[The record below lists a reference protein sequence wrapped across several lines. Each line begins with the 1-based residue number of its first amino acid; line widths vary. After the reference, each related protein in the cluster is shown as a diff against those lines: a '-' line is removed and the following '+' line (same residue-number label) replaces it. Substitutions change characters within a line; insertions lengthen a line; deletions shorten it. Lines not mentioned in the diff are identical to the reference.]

1 MGCTAPNAAATQAPS
16 LAPTPLP
23 TTVPTATSAATA
35 PGAFP
40 SLPPRDDLASR
51 LRPLTVNWRP
61 PAPTLV
67 FASPGSSA
75 EATLLALPI
84 ASSSTPV
91 RLASVTSGVWQ
102 IRPDGSALALSFATS
117 TDSARIATVDLRSG
131 STRWVSTDEP
141 GVRQVTPVWSADGQ
155 AIYYSASRTS
165 ASSLTD
171 LGIFRIGADGS
182 ANARVH
188 GPDGNGAELLGLTP
202 DGAGLRWSRIR
213 AGGSLD
219 VLDLA
224 TGDDRQAQP
233 NEAAS
238 EASWRAAR
246 PRALV
251 VTGICCAGPVG
262 GNGTLWLWDD
272 VAGTSQMLLGP
283 KSDPPVAA
291 VAASW
296 DPAGSRIVAVVYD
309 RSSGFG
315 TRSSLVTIDA
325 AGGDRKA
332 VAGTEGASVPL
343 WTPAGI
349 VFLRATSQ
357 GGTEIM
363 LVSPA
368 GGTTQTLYTDARPIG
383 RLALINP

>member
-1 MGCTAPNAAATQAPS
+1 VPNAAATQAPS
-16 LAPTPLP
+16 LTPTP
-23 TTVPTATSAATA
+23 VPTSAPSATSAATA
-35 PGAFP
+35 PGPFP
-40 SLPPRDDLASR
+40 SLPPRGDLASR

-61 PAPTLV
+61 PGPAVV
-67 FASPGSSA
+67 FTSTGSGA

-84 ASSSTPV
+84 ASPAEQPV
-91 RLASVTSGVWQ
+91 KLASLAAASWQ
-102 IRPDGSALALSFATS
+102 IRPDGSALALSFVTS
-117 TDSARIATVDLRSG
+117 NDSARIATVDLRSG
-131 STRWVSTDEP
+131 STRWVTPDEP
-141 GVRQVTPVWSADGQ
+141 GVRQVTPVWSADGLT
-155 AIYYSASRTS
+155 IYYSASRTS

-219 VLDLA
+219 VLDLT

-238 EASWRAAR
+238 EASWRLAR

-272 VAGTSQMLLGP
+272 LSGSSQMLLGP

-296 DPAGSRIVAVVYD
+296 DPAGSRVVAVVYD

-332 VAGTEGASVPL
+332 VAGTEGASLPL

-368 GGTTQTLYTDARPIG
+368 GGGPQTLYTDARPIG

>member
-1 MGCTAPNAAATQAPS
+1 MG
-16 LAPTPLP
+16 
-23 TTVPTATSAATA
+23 
-35 PGAFP
+35 
-40 SLPPRDDLASR
+40 
-51 LRPLTVNWRP
+51 
-61 PAPTLV
+61 PTLV
-67 FASPGSSA
+67 FASPGPGP

-84 ASSSTPV
+84 ASGSTPV
-91 RLASVTSGVWQ
+91 KLASLTSGAWQ
-102 IRPDGSALALSFATS
+102 IRPDGSALALSFVTS
-117 TDSARIATVDLRSG
+117 VDSARIATADFRTV
-131 STRWVSTDEP
+131 STRWVTADEP

-155 AIYYSASRTS
+155 SIYYSASRAS
-165 ASSLTD
+165 VSSLPD

-182 ANARVH
+182 ANARIH
-188 GPDGNGAELLGLTP
+188 GPDGNGGELLGLTP

-219 VLDLA
+219 VLDLT

-238 EASWRAAR
+238 EASWRLAR

-272 VAGTSQMLLGP
+272 VTGTTQMLLGP

-291 VAASW
+291 AAASW
-296 DPAGSRIVAVVYD
+296 DPAGTRIVAVIYD

-315 TRSSLVTIDA
+315 MQSSLVTIDA

-332 VAGTEGASVPL
+332 VAGTDGASGPL
-343 WTPAGI
+343 WTAAGI
-349 VFLRATSQ
+349 VFVRATSQ

-368 GGTTQTLYTDARPIG
+368 GGTPQSLYTDARPLG
-383 RLALINP
+383 RLALISP

>member
-1 MGCTAPNAAATQAPS
+1 
-16 LAPTPLP
+16 
-23 TTVPTATSAATA
+23 V
-35 PGAFP
+35 
-40 SLPPRDDLASR
+40 PPRDDLASR
-51 LRPLTVNWRP
+51 VRPLTVNWR
-61 PAPTLV
+61 AVGPTLV
-67 FASPGSSA
+67 FASPASGA

-84 ASSSTPV
+84 TSPSMPPLK
-91 RLASVTSGVWQ
+91 LATLTAAQWQ
-102 IRPDGSALALSFATS
+102 IRPDGSALALSFVTS
-117 TDSARIATVDLRSG
+117 VDSARIATADFRTG
-131 STRWVSTDEP
+131 STRWVTADEP
-141 GVRQVTPVWSADGQ
+141 GVRQATPVWSADGQ

-182 ANARVH
+182 ANARIH
-188 GPDGNGAELLGLTP
+188 GPDGNGGELLGLTP

-224 TGDDRQAQP
+224 TGDDHQARP
-233 NEAAS
+233 DEAAS
-238 EASWRAAR
+238 EASWRSAR

-251 VTGICCAGPVG
+251 ITGICCAGPVG

-272 VAGTSQMLLGP
+272 VTGTTEMLLGP

-291 VAASW
+291 AAASW
-296 DPAGSRIVAVVYD
+296 DPAGTGIVAVIYD

-315 TRSSLVTIDA
+315 TQSSLVTIDA

-332 VAGTEGASVPL
+332 VAGTEGAGRPL
-343 WTPAGI
+343 WTPGGI
-349 VFLRATSQ
+349 VFIRATSQ

-368 GGTTQTLYTDARPIG
+368 GGAPLTLYTDARPLGQI
-383 RLALINP
+383 ALISP